1 MLITLSLLLGFFAY
15 LYLEYGKFL
24 ILKGFSFHISNFAEQ
39 INKDVIR
46 IENNAKDLALQGK
59 MFYQIDKN
67 RNMALFTTINI
78 FNNYPYSL
86 GGGIWFEPNIID
98 SNKRFYC
105 IYVYRNKDGKVIPDE
120 QFETEDYD
128 YLNKNWY
135 KEIFP
140 SVKKEG
146 DVARSLPYYE
156 KEGSNTLMVTAG
168 SGIFADGKRIG
179 ISTVDWEIESI
190 IKSVSEMKPTP
201 NSFVL
206 FGDKEHN
213 SIIASTDPYMDNST
227 LLGKPLNT
235 LSWYNENLKNITY
248 FNYHNQKFIPYVKIL
263 DNGMIL
269 IICIPK
275 LELFKLLVKHV
286 ILLFAM
292 FMLIGIILKFFNI
305 LGIFF

>member
-1 MLITLSLLLGFFAY
+1 
-15 LYLEYGKFL
+15 
-24 ILKGFSFHISNFAEQ
+24 
-39 INKDVIR
+39 
-46 IENNAKDLALQGK
+46 
-59 MFYQIDKN
+59 
-67 RNMALFTTINI
+67 
-78 FNNYPYSL
+78 
-86 GGGIWFEPNIID
+86 
-98 SNKRFYC
+98 
-105 IYVYRNKDGKVIPDE
+105 
-120 QFETEDYD
+120 
-128 YLNKNWY
+128 
-135 KEIFP
+135 
-140 SVKKEG
+140 
-146 DVARSLPYYE
+146 
-156 KEGSNTLMVTAG
+156 
-168 SGIFADGKRIG
+168 
-179 ISTVDWEIESI
+179 
-190 IKSVSEMKPTP
+190 MKPTP

-292 FMLIGIILKFFNI
+292 FMLISIIISALLYASLKNYI
-305 LGIFF
+305 DKPIKKLTDTAHKIGKG